1 MPRAIFEVTQTTD
14 AVVVDKVAR
23 GTYDKPGLEIDKPPR
38 FSIDVV
44 NPAGV
49 EMFKLASGKQVEI
62 RRNGQ
67 MEFPGIVETPAGME
81 GDGATMVT
89 AEGIHRG
96 YHKLRQA
103 QCTSYDF
110 DEDGN
115 PATTRDAVTLNPWET
130 FILRKEDGAL
140 DIYGNPQ
147 PIDGVNLDDYV
158 RHLLGTRF
166 VYQHRFED
174 NSHLLASQA
183 NARGSSGF
191 LTVYRDGK
199 TGDKSMALQRYR
211 NGDTFTA
218 NGTVESV
225 PLHNND
231 RNVSLMGNLVSA
243 QVLIIGKRSSIV
255 FNDLFGTTLVDV
267 TNRYDDVTGHGLHIP
282 PSGGP
287 TTRNAVT
294 YTKYNLGMNLDGVND
309 VFWAQSTGFPQAS
322 DLSYFYAG
330 VIDVMPTGAQR
341 AILGGVY
348 QTLDPDSDCPWSLYV
363 DSNGRVNYEHRT
375 TGFGT
380 VNFQTLG
387 GDITTGT
394 EFRVWLKR
402 NISTGQVVIG
412 VNRSNGAGSLY
423 DFLYKA
429 TGPGSIPSVPLG
441 AGSVFSIGTDG
452 PVSVGRYYMDGGV
465 FEARLWDKAVEQQT
479 LDLISD
485 PVSNHYRALREGTEV
500 AAWFMD
506 GETDVRSTPF
516 TGQNPTLMLC
526 RNAVEPSRTYTAVTL
541 TNVPNYNA
549 SGFDAWTGSITF
561 SGSEVNKNSLA
572 YKITLPG
579 PNTDTASTKIYYVK
593 VIATTLADT
602 GLTEGGIAAYDNP
615 VDFHGEEN
623 WIATDVQGF
632 NRLEALEKVRTM
644 TEADITVNPN
654 PHWDMWV
661 DENLAFHFAQRRGGT
676 AAGFRTYSFA
686 ARNLRKIRHEYY
698 GGELAYQTIAYGA
711 GSGVAQSRIVT
722 KEDYASTLGGLYDAN
737 RDPAGTT
744 RLYGDLPRIMSF
756 VDSNERSY
764 VALLRKARTFHRLH
778 RDPIENV
785 ELALQN
791 EAIPAFDV
799 GDSIR
804 VTNYKTRTNG
814 SLRVI
819 NLSRSWSGDDIED
832 VQVEVGQKTDGLID
846 DINSGQDQTKVISIH
861 SQPNEGTTG
870 ISGDGVYFTDSI
882 YGVYR
887 FPVQDGRTIERV
899 FLDITTLPWS
909 ITSRGGL
916 SATHTHAATAGD
928 GQTGAG
934 AGITDAR
941 GVSSSASPR
950 VVLGGRV
957 SIAVPSNG
965 SFSSFTTVGTFSAGA
980 TETLADYIMGQV
992 YSYNDDSI
1000 VHNYDVEVQVT
1011 RNSSG
1016 AVVAPANFTSPT
1028 DAAAPQVD
1036 TNGALAPSSYDDT
1049 IYTATQFCED
1059 FTTALV
1065 SGQLYNV
1072 QIRVRLRG
1080 GVSGTGY
1087 TDQFGVNAAVFF
1099 NHLHDRL
1106 DHQHNIT
1113 ISPSGAHVHPFDF
1126 GIWQFDGDAGNGTGN
1141 PVYGTGIR
1149 CAVDPPGVTSQGIPN
1164 NFANERV
1171 PIVFGTSTQ
1180 PQTIRIDV
1188 TGYMQTAPGG
1198 GIADGVHAAYFLATA
1213 GTGNVKALA
1222 VVSVTPVFKFREAE
1236 A

>member
-14 AVVVDKVAR
+14 SVVVDKVAR
-23 GTYDKPGLEIDKPPR
+23 GTYDKAGLEVDKPPR
-38 FSIDVV
+38 FGIDVV

-49 EMFKLASGKQVEI
+49 EMFKLASGKEVQI

-67 MEFPGIVETPAGME
+67 LEFVGIVETPSGSE

-89 AEGIHRG
+89 AEGIHKG

-115 PATTRDAVTLNPWET
+115 PATTRDAVTFNPWET
-130 FILRKEDGAL
+130 FILRKDDGTL
-140 DIYGNPQ
+140 DEYGNPQ
-147 PIDGVNLDDYV
+147 PIDGVVVDDYI
-158 RHLLGTRF
+158 RHLLGSRF

-174 NSHLLASQA
+174 NSNLLASQA
-183 NARGSSGF
+183 SARGTSGF

-199 TGDKSMALQRYR
+199 TGDKAMALQRYR
-211 NGDTFTA
+211 NGDVFTA
-218 NGTVESV
+218 NGTVESI

-231 RNVSLMGNLVSA
+231 RNVSRMGNILSA
-243 QVLIIGKRSSIV
+243 QVLIIGQKTSRVFEPLSGTAIV
-255 FNDLFGTTLVDV
+255 TGGTIDS
-267 TNRYDDVTGHGLHIP
+267 DVTGHANHLTTTG
-282 PSGGP
+282 SP

-294 YTKYNLGMNLDGVND
+294 LTKYNLGRNLDGVND
-309 VFWAQSTGFPQAS
+309 AYFLGGTGLDQAG
-322 DLSYFYAG
+322 DLSYFFAG
-330 VIDVMPTGAQR
+330 IIDVMPTGAQR
-341 AILGGVY
+341 AILGGFFDDVN
-348 QTLDPDSDCPWSLYV
+348 PDGDTPWCLYV
-363 DSNGRVNYEHRT
+363 DSNGRVNYEHRGST
-375 TGFGT
+375 GT

-387 GDITTGT
+387 ADVTTAT

-402 NISTGQVVIG
+402 NITTGQVVIG
-412 VNRSNGAGSLY
+412 VNRAVNSGSLY
-423 DFLYKA
+423 DFLYDPA
-429 TGPGSIPSVPLG
+429 TQAPEPMDVPGL
-441 AGSVFSIGTDG
+441 FQIGTD
-452 PVSVGRYYMDGGV
+452 SVTASGRYFFDGGV
-465 FEARLWDKAVEQQT
+465 WEARLWDKAADQST

-485 PVSNHYRALREGTEV
+485 PSNNNYKALREGTEV
-500 AAWFMD
+500 AAWFMT
-506 GETDVRSTPF
+506 GETDPRTTSF
-516 TGQNPTLMLC
+516 TGQNPTLQLC

-541 TNVPNYNA
+541 TPLTNYNN

-561 SGSEVNKNSLA
+561 AGSEVNKNSLA

-579 PNTDTASTKIYYVK
+579 PNTDTASTKIFYIK
-593 VIATTLADT
+593 VIATTVPDT
-602 GLTEGGIAAYDNP
+602 GLTEGSIAAYDNP
-615 VDFHGEEN
+615 FDFHGEEN
-623 WIATDVQGF
+623 WIATDMQGF
-632 NRLEALEKVRTM
+632 NRMEAMEKVRNM
-644 TEADITVNPN
+644 TEADIAVNPN
-654 PHWDMWV
+654 PHWDIWI
-661 DENLAFHFAQRRGGT
+661 DENLALHFAQRRGGT
-676 AAGFRTYSFA
+676 PAGFRTYSFA
-686 ARNLRKIRHEYY
+686 AKNLRKIRHEYY

-711 GSGVAQSRIVT
+711 GSGIAQTRIVS
-722 KEDYASTLGGLYDAN
+722 KEAYVGTLGGLYDAD
-737 RDPAGTT
+737 RDPSGAT
-744 RLYGDLPRIMSF
+744 RLYGDLPRVLSF
-756 VDSNERSY
+756 VDSNEVSA
-764 VALLRKARTFHRLH
+764 VALLRKARAFHRLH
-778 RDPIENV
+778 RNPIENV

-791 EAIPAFDV
+791 EAIPAFGV

-832 VQVEVGQKTDGLID
+832 VQVEVGQKTDGLLD
-846 DINSGQDQTKVISIH
+846 DLNSGRSQAKTISIRA
-861 SQPNEGTTG
+861 QPNEGTTG
-870 ISGDGVYFTDSI
+870 ISGDGIYFTDTI

-887 FPVQDGRTIERV
+887 FPVQDGRTVERV

-941 GVSSSASPR
+941 GVSSSAAPH
-950 VVLGGRV
+950 VVLGGRT

-980 TETLADYIMGQV
+980 SETLADYIMGQV

-1036 TNGALAPSSYDDT
+1036 NNGALAAATYDDT

-1113 ISPSGAHVHPFDF
+1113 IAPSGAHTHPFDF

-1149 CAVDPPGVTSQGIPN
+1149 CAVDPPGVTTQGIPN

-1188 TGYMQTAPGG
+1188 TGYMAAAPGG
-1198 GIADGVHAAYFLATA
+1198 GIADGVHAVYFLGTA
-1213 GTGNVKALA
+1213 GTGNVKALG
-1222 VVSVTPVFKFREAE
+1222 VVSVTPIFKFREAE